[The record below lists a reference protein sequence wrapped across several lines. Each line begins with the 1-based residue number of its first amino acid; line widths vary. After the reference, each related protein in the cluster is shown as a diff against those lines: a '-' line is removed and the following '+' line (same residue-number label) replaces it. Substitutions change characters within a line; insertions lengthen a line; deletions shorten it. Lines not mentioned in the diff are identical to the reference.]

1 MVQAESV
8 SLGWLMLE
16 LKNSKQILSA
26 SQVKLGLAI
35 KTRILLASIASDYMQ
50 VRELMLSKAIFP
62 AFQMLSRITYR
73 SRSARLPSP
82 PALRLLIKPT
92 CLRNLRKSTF
102 CPVYLFLSK
111 PTCCSR
117 QIIFKMVLLS

>member
-8 SLGWLMLE
+8 SLEWLMVE
-16 LKNSKQILSA
+16 LKNRKQILSA

-35 KTRILLASIASDYMQ
+35 KTRILLASIVSDYMK
-50 VRELMLSKAIFP
+50 VWELMLSKAIFP
-62 AFQMLSRITYR
+62 AFGMLSRITYR

-92 CLRNLRKSTF
+92 CSGTSGKA
-102 CPVYLFLSK
+102 LFAL
-111 PTCCSR
+111 C
-117 QIIFKMVLLS
+117 IYF

>member
-1 MVQAESV
+1 MQAESV

-16 LKNSKQILSA
+16 LKNRKQILSA

-73 SRSARLPSP
+73 SRSARLPLPTSP
-82 PALRLLIKPT
+82 APSNQTHMPQEPQEKH
-92 CLRNLRKSTF
+92 
-102 CPVYLFLSK
+102 FL
-111 PTCCSR
+111 PCVF
-117 QIIFKMVLLS
+117 IFK